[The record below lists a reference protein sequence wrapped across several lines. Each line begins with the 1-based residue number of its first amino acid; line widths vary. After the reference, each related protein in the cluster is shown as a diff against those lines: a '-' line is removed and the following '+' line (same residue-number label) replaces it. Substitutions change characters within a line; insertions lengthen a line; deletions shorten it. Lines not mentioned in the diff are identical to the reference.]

1 MKRSSVANIYHAF
14 VAAVTTNGATS
25 ENIENICTYRYVLI
39 LEIIE
44 GVFSFIIQPKL
55 LGFGKTET
63 MVSFNH

>member
-25 ENIENICTYRYVLI
+25 DI